1 MALQSR
7 ATRMA
12 RTQQVVNNGV
22 PGTQALTA
30 EDQMRLEEASEAI
43 ESMNPALRAV
53 FDELKDSLRINDSS
67 GITFF
72 YQIGTILLP
81 VKEDRRGLVYGKG
94 GYRNLCKALDYNVF
108 AFLFYVWIIHLKYFR
123 KKLSFGPVHFF

>member
-81 VKEDRRGLVYGKG
+81 VKEDRRGTVYGKG
-94 GYRNLCKALDYNVF
+94 GYEICAKH
-108 AFLFYVWIIHLKYFR
+108 WITMLILLIRHVYLHISMTQQKY
-123 KKLSFGPVHFF
+123 KQ